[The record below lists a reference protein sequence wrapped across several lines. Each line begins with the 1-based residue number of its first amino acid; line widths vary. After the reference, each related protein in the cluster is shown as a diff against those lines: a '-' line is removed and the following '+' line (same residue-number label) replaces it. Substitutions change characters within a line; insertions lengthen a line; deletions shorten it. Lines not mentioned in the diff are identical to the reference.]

1 MQPLDVM
8 PLIYIAG
15 PYTPPPRLQGW
26 RSSKTA
32 REAAITAHVEHAV
45 HWGREIMLQ
54 GGFPVIPHAV
64 GALVTRDIRESYGIA
79 GRAALTDE
87 AKWLAGD
94 MLMLRAC
101 HGALFVPGWDSSR
114 GAKAEQEEADRLEM
128 PQVKLSASDTA
139 DVVRFV
145 DPRTPGGEALVLRY
159 DTFDEA
165 LSLLVTA
172 ASIRRQDAE
181 RPRPAAAIP
190 ADAEALSLEL
200 RRIRAADAPVTDDD
214 AFRGSGWHFSLGRQ
228 QWVHTSG
235 VTVPRASGV
244 VTFAAM
250 RVAAPGSV

>member
-26 RSSKTA
+26 RSSDTA

-45 HWGREIMLQ
+45 HWGREVILR
-54 GGFPVIPHAV
+54 GGFPVIPHAI
-64 GALVTRDIRESYGIA
+64 GALVTRGIRESYGMA

-87 AKWLAGD
+87 ATWLAGD
-94 MLMLRAC
+94 MLLLRAC
-101 HGALFVPGWDSSR
+101 HGALFIPGWDSSR

-128 PQVKLSASDTA
+128 PQVKLSASDAA
-139 DVVRFV
+139 DVVRFEH
-145 DPRTPGGEALVLRY
+145 PGTPIGPQRF

-165 LSLLVTA
+165 LSLLVTG
-172 ASIRRQDAE
+172 ASFRRQDAE

-190 ADAEALSLEL
+190 ADVEALSLEL
-200 RRIRAADAPVTDDD
+200 RRIRAADAPATDDVAFHD
-214 AFRGSGWHFSLGRQ
+214 AGWHFSLGRQ
-228 QWVHTSG
+228 QWVHRSG
-235 VTVPRASGV
+235 VAVPRASGV
-244 VTFAAM
+244 VTLAAM